1 MMPVAYVDTS
11 AFMKR
16 FLLENRSVEMEA
28 FATSSQYQLAISS
41 LTVTEFRSVLKRG
54 QRHGTTTAAFTHK
67 ATEQLLQ
74 EIASGAL
81 RFHTIDAAIF
91 SLACEL
97 IEGLSSPLGTLDAL
111 HLACAKATGAV
122 LMVSSDRQLLR
133 AAEESSMEILDLS
146 PQTASPT

>member
-1 MMPVAYVDTS
+1 MPVAYVDTS
-11 AFMKR
+11 AFIQR
-16 FLLENRSVEMEA
+16 FLQESRSTEMEA
-28 FATSSQYQLAISS
+28 LATSSQYQLAISS
-41 LTVTEFRSVLKRG
+41 LTVSEFRSVMKRN
-54 QRHGTTTAAFTHK
+54 QRLGTTSAAFRHK

-91 SLACEL
+91 SLAGEL
-97 IEGLSSPLGTLDAL
+97 IEGLSSPLATLDAI

-133 AAEESSMEILDLS
+133 AAHESSMEILDLS
-146 PQTASPT
+146 P

>member
-16 FLLENRSVEMEA
+16 FLVEKRSVEMEA

-41 LTVTEFRSVLKRG
+41 LTVIEFRSIMKRG
-54 QRHGTTTAAFTHK
+54 QRLGTTSAAFTHK

-91 SLACEL
+91 SLAAM
-97 IEGLSSPLGTLDAL
+97 S
-111 HLACAKATGAV
+111 
-122 LMVSSDRQLLR
+122 
-133 AAEESSMEILDLS
+133 
-146 PQTASPT
+146 

>member
-11 AFMKR
+11 AFLKR
-16 FLLENRSVEMEA
+16 FLSENRSDEMEA

-41 LTVTEFRSVLKRG
+41 LTVTEFRSVMKRG
-54 QRHGTTTAAFTHK
+54 LRLGTSTARFTRK
-67 ATEQLLQ
+67 ANEQLLQ

-91 SLACEL
+91 SLAGEL
-97 IEGLSSPLGTLDAL
+97 IEGLSSPLGTLDAI

-122 LMVSSDRQLLR
+122 MMVSSDRQLLR

-146 PQTASPT
+146 PQSTSPT